1 MHTAKRTGW
10 AARLL
15 SLPLLAFAQLASAPA
30 AAEVVTKSE
39 NGFVVRMAAEVNAP
53 PVEAWRTLI
62 TPAQWWSSQHTFSG
76 EAANLTFEPVVGGCF
91 CELLPRPDDAP
102 AGQKL
107 GGVQHMRI
115 VYIEPPRAMRLVGAL
130 GPLQS
135 EALSATM
142 TMTVK
147 PTTTPAGKG
156 SRILFEYVVGGFM
169 RYTVDEIAPAVDR
182 MLAAQL
188 QSLAKKLGPVAEPAA
203 PAPASAAPV
212 GPPAPDGELAP
223 ETPTAKPPV
232 KPVTGPV
239 VPLRGAANYRLPPAR
254 SAALPSAARAAEP
267 VAKPPK
273 NPPVEDAAL
282 SAQETAPLAAPTPA
296 AKVAP
301 KSAGK
306 PAVRPAAKPASQSAS
321 QSASNSS
328 GKPAPKVPVPDDAA
342 HRDAN
347 AAFDALLG
355 AAPAP

>member
-15 SLPLLAFAQLASAPA
+15 LLPLLALAQPA

-53 PVEAWRTLI
+53 PAEAWRTLI

-107 GGVQHMRI
+107 GGVQHMRV

-135 EALSATM
+135 EALAATM

-188 QSLAKKLGPVAEPAA
+188 KSLATKLGPVEEPAA

-212 GPPAPDGELAP
+212 GPPAPDAELAP
-223 ETPTAKPPV
+223 AKPQV
-232 KPVTGPV
+232 KSPAKPI
-239 VPLRGAANYRLPPAR
+239 VPLRGAADYRLPPAR
-254 SAALPSAARAAEP
+254 AAAPASAARAAEP
-267 VAKPPK
+267 VAKPPE
-273 NPPVEDAAL
+273 NPPVEGAAL
-282 SAQETAPLAAPTPA
+282 SAQETAPLAAPA
-296 AKVAP
+296 AAVKVAP

-306 PAVRPAAKPASQSAS
+306 PAARPAAKPAPKPAAPKLSV
-321 QSASNSS
+321 
-328 GKPAPKVPVPDDAA
+328 KPAPKVPVPDDPA